1 MQRYSTVRG
10 RRLSGYEQI
19 LERFAS
25 SRAGAWLFLNL
36 FNPIDRRLLPFTRG
50 RFSLAVGAPVGML
63 DATGA
68 RSGQPHR
75 TPLLYL
81 ANGDRVVVVA
91 SNGGSPRHP
100 AWYHNVRAHPDVR
113 FLTRDGRWRT
123 YKARV
128 AAGEER
134 SDLWELMNDLYG
146 GYGTYQARAGGR
158 EIPVV
163 VLEARETDGCEP
175 RPVG

>member
-1 MQRYSTVRG
+1 
-10 RRLSGYEQI
+10 
-19 LERFAS
+19 
-25 SRAGAWLFLNL
+25 
-36 FNPIDRRLLPFTRG
+36 
-50 RFSLAVGAPVGML
+50 
-63 DATGA
+63 
-68 RSGQPHR
+68 
-75 TPLLYL
+75 
-81 ANGDRVVVVA
+81 
-91 SNGGSPRHP
+91 
-100 AWYHNVRAHPDVR
+100 VR